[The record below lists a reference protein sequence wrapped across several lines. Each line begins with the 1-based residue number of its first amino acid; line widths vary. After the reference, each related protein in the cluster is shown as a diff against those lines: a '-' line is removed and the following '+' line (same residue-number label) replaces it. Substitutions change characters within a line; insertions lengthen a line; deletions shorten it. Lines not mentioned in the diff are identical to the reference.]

1 MRVAASVRERGDY
14 QRLAIMWI
22 VEDFERVRMAM
33 MWIVDDDERVTMM
46 RGKAFESGS
55 LCERE
60 R

>member
-1 MRVAASVRERGDY
+1 
-14 QRLAIMWI
+14 MWI

-60 R
+60 GEKE